1 MSEYKT
7 YTIKGIPEPTWK
19 ALKVRCALES
29 VTIKDILMKL
39 IKSYGKGL

>member
-7 YTIKGIPEPTWK
+7 YTIKGIPEKTWRS
-19 ALKVRCALES
+19 LKVRCASEG
-29 VTIKDILMKL
+29 VTIKDLLVKL